1 MGHTVLAER
10 IRELGWDRYK
20 DMPAFN
26 AYTAPPPNEDADD
39 GRSAQRLCRDAHLA
53 AESAASKAPEPAKR
67 PPSARPST
75 RRRPP
80 VNEDL
85 TETEGQGSAQG
96 AAAGAATGRPAG
108 VLADPSRAHLAV
120 RPEIMNKTP
129 PRSHVR
135 AMPVLSA
142 RVCVCVCGGALVLL
156 RVDDLPWAHLEA
168 YLWAQVSAGG
178 FRGRRAGILAEGM
191 HGGRGGGARGSE
203 GGDGGG
209 EQRPRGPPPG
219 RRPSRGGG
227 GKLRVCES
235 VRLRVWSLGAR

>member
-142 RVCVCVCGGALVLL
+142 RLCVCVCVCVCVW
-156 RVDDLPWAHLEA
+156 RCSCP
-168 YLWAQVSAGG
+168 
-178 FRGRRAGILAEGM
+178 F
-191 HGGRGGGARGSE
+191 AR
-203 GGDGGG
+203 
-209 EQRPRGPPPG
+209 
-219 RRPSRGGG
+219 RRPALGSSGGIFVG
-227 GKLRVCES
+227 AGVSWRVPRS
-235 VRLRVWSLGAR
+235 ARWHPR